1 MSYNPEVEY
10 MLAQFNRLMA
20 ELLKGSVARNT
31 FRPWEVELLLDIETC
46 ELDRRNKREILK
58 RYQKAQKRHVERGA
72 ESLLKLSEYLERNRL
87 KRQAGAMEAE
97 PLLNAR

>member
-1 MSYNPEVEY
+1 MRYNPEVEY

-72 ESLLKLSEYLERNRL
+72 DALLKLSEYLERNRIRRL
-87 KRQAGAMEAE
+87 AQQQDAGTLTSAG
-97 PLLNAR
+97 